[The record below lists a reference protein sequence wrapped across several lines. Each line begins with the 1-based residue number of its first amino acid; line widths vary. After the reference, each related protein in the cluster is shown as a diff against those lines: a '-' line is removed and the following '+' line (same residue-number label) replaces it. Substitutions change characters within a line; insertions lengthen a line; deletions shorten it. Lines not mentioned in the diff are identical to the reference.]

1 MKSPTL
7 ETVASKVN
15 ALKAQLRF
23 RQYVLRQDAGST
35 PAGKNI
41 YSYSR
46 IGAAG
51 TRVQKTWQ
59 ELADNVKLLVVH
71 ACRKDDE
78 GASVKSVLIG
88 RRVRHRFRRAGDGS
102 DTWYQGKVIS
112 QVRTRHD
119 KIMGAHRRSQH
130 SICNLGYNLI
140 Y

>member
-1 MKSPTL
+1 M
-7 ETVASKVN
+7 ASKVN

-112 QVRTRHD
+112 QVRT
-119 KIMGAHRRSQH
+119 
-130 SICNLGYNLI
+130 
-140 Y
+140 